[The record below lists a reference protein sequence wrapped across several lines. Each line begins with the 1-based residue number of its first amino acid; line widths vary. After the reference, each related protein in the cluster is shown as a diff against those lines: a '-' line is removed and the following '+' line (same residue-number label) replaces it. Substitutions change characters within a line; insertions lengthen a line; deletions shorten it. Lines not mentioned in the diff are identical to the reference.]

1 MYEMLRDNA
10 IDMNLIDTRSVIH
23 NYYQYILLDD
33 LYFDCKAVKYMTIF
47 IKFTKHVTFM
57 NFSIKY
63 FLICTYAFSLLLL
76 GDDPCQ
82 QFSFLDNIYF
92 SETSAAGKM

>member
-23 NYYQYILLDD
+23 NCYQYILFDD
-33 LYFDCKAVKYMTIF
+33 LYFDCKAVKFMTIF

-63 FLICTYAFSLLLL
+63 FL
-76 GDDPCQ
+76 
-82 QFSFLDNIYF
+82 
-92 SETSAAGKM
+92 

>member
-23 NYYQYILLDD
+23 NCYQYILLDD

-47 IKFTKHVTFM
+47 IKTHVTFM

-63 FLICTYAFSLLLL
+63 CL
-76 GDDPCQ
+76 
-82 QFSFLDNIYF
+82 
-92 SETSAAGKM
+92 